1 MPIKEKNHNLKLSEK
16 DGLRNFFGWIRRSRL
31 IETSS
36 EGILTWRDD
45 IKGLNTLKGVGES
58 LNYSSPTAVLYFMFE
73 VMEAINSETYKT
85 NVKALDNN
93 FVPKTVDR
101 SQFFCDESE
110 NVMAIDTCDVAPA
123 NILTT
128 LKEFDPEVHRLLA
141 KKLIGKNNLALLG
154 SINPYSV
161 KFLAKMLKKE
171 YQTQGWLDHYEIN
184 EGILQMFHYMNLF
197 SGPLEG
203 TYNPL
208 LIRPQTQTNL
218 LELAM
223 NRAYQMPVYDAVFVD
238 VLGTYIPN
246 DSLLTSFNQN
256 LAYFLKPGGFLV
268 IRDIGSKL
276 VPSDKREI
284 TNIFPDFDRYI
295 KWLNEFGFDSLNEE
309 SIKTILSDLWGDTG
323 ASRINTINGIYKNSF
338 LPLVETGNYKIL
350 TNKNLAIKGIS
361 PDERFLK
368 TVVVQRTK

>member
-1 MPIKEKNHNLKLSEK
+1 
-16 DGLRNFFGWIRRSRL
+16 
-31 IETSS
+31 
-36 EGILTWRDD
+36 
-45 IKGLNTLKGVGES
+45 
-58 LNYSSPTAVLYFMFE
+58 
-73 VMEAINSETYKT
+73 
-85 NVKALDNN
+85 
-93 FVPKTVDR
+93 
-101 SQFFCDESE
+101 
-110 NVMAIDTCDVAPA
+110 
-123 NILTT
+123 
-128 LKEFDPEVHRLLA
+128 
-141 KKLIGKNNLALLG
+141 
-154 SINPYSV
+154 
-161 KFLAKMLKKE
+161 MLKKE

-338 LPLVETGNYKIL
+338 LPWVETGNYKIL